1 MVSRR
6 DLLEDTHRPER
17 LRSRNYSKD
26 NLSPSRIRSHEQV
39 RSRNR
44 SQDTIAVPIDDR
56 KEKCVCCDPYDKQ
69 MPKYSSKMNIETK
82 HYEDDRFR
90 CYPPDISPTKSCVN
104 GKYRSSVPE
113 RRDIRAYDE
122 RIRKYDDRR
131 RQCEHKASRSFDMQ
145 REPYTDDRNY
155 RRTARSDGIKDTSY
169 DDREYIERR
178 YEDRKIREKYY
189 DKDIP
194 ERNFSHLPSKEH
206 RSRRNLEKFER
217 ASVVSRDE
225 DYRDRYSERERDSG
239 LSVADGE
246 TSTISGRSNY
256 LRVVKVIDY
265 LLLTKYRHLLSLK
278 VISQS
283 IIYF

>member
-6 DLLEDTHRPER
+6 DLLEDTQRPER
-17 LRSRNYSKD
+17 LHSRNYSRD
-26 NLSPSRIRSHEQV
+26 NLSPSRIRSHEHV

-69 MPKYSSKMNIETK
+69 IPKYSSKMNIETK
-82 HYEDDRFR
+82 HYEEDRFR

-131 RQCEHKASRSFDMQ
+131 QQCEHKASRSFDMQ
-145 REPYTDDRNY
+145 REPYTEDRHY

-278 VISQS
+278 VISQL